1 MKPLFFTIMTGLLLF
16 FFTPVQAQEVKP
28 NPFLDSKVLF
38 ESLIH
43 KEAVRRDA
51 ALDYIRL
58 EKPLSLIPY
67 LKKAILA
74 KKGFFFSAD
83 YSIRPV
89 CEEALKLYPFS
100 VSLKCWI
107 EILKETGSAVMKLE
121 IMNYI
126 SSSGQRSVVMPIIE
140 ELRSP
145 FFMVRRGAARILLG
159 KGDDRVFPF
168 ILSMMSDPSPAV
180 RLYAVEAMDYLYDPR
195 FQKELVN
202 MINDP
207 DAWVRVSVI
216 YSIKRNRIEN
226 TIQIIR
232 NSAANDS
239 DGRVR
244 FAAINFLLESGDP
257 TLEGILTKAI
267 NERDRATR
275 LAVVNAF
282 YRLNLTR
289 AAACL
294 CTRLQFE
301 EDGEIKEI
309 IVDSL
314 IRCESVPY
322 TAGIAKILRGDE
334 NVSLRVK
341 AAYLLG
347 LRKDP
352 PTAYLL
358 IDALKDEQDTVR
370 AEACSSLANYQ
381 MIQATDALV
390 SAILDNKNRYVR
402 SAALFAIVRS
412 KTRNATVGLFDIFAF
427 EQDPVLRS
435 HLYKAVRDLIVKYH

>member
-1 MKPLFFTIMTGLLLF
+1 MKPIFFTIAISFWLF
-16 FFTPVQAQEVKP
+16 FFIPLYAQEAKP
-28 NPFLDSKVLF
+28 DPFTDSKVLF
-38 ESLIH
+38 KSLTH
-43 KEAVRRDA
+43 KEAPQRET
-51 ALDYIRL
+51 ALAYIRT

-100 VSLKCWI
+100 VSLKYWI
-107 EILKETGSAVMKLE
+107 EILQETNSAIMKLE

-126 SSSGQRSVVMPIIE
+126 SSSGHRSAIIPITE
-140 ELRSP
+140 ELKNP
-145 FFMVRRGAARILLG
+145 FLMVRQGAAKILRSR
-159 KGDDRVFPF
+159 GDDRVYPF
-168 ILSMMSDPSPAV
+168 ILLMMSDPAPAV
-180 RLYAVEAMDYLYDPR
+180 RLYAIEAMDYLYDQR
-195 FQKELVN
+195 FNKELLY

-207 DAWVRVSVI
+207 DPLVRVAVI
-216 YSIKRNRIEN
+216 YSIIRNRIGN
-226 TIQIIR
+226 PIHIIR
-232 NSAANDS
+232 NSAMNDS
-239 DGRVR
+239 DGWVR
-244 FAAINFLLESGDP
+244 FAAINFLLENGDP
-257 TLEGILTKAI
+257 ALVGILTKAI
-267 NERDRATR
+267 NEHDRGTR

-289 AAACL
+289 AAPSL

-314 IRCESVPY
+314 VRCESVPN
-322 TAGIAKILRGDE
+322 TVGVAKILRSDE

-347 LRKDP
+347 LRKD
-352 PTAYLL
+352 TQTMYSL
-358 IDALKDEQDTVR
+358 INALQDEHDTVR
-370 AEACSSLANYQ
+370 AEACNSLAIYDAV
-381 MIQATDALV
+381 QATDALV
-390 SAILDNKNRYVR
+390 GAIIDNKNRYVR
-402 SAALFAIVRS
+402 SAALYAIVRS

-427 EQDPVLRS
+427 EQDQVLRI
-435 HLYKAVRDLIVKYH
+435 HLYRAVRDLIVKHH